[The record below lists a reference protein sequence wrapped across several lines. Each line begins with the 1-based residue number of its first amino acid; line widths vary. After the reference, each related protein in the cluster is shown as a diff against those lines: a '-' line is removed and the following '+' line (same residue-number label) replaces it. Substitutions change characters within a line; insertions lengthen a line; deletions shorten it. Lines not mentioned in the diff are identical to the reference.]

1 MDKDKSLRKLSD
13 RRNWL
18 RGNLG
23 LALVGG
29 AMLSKSLIQLSVDG
43 WGCVP
48 SQLFGLKPNYGRVNG
63 GNGNLLQKDLCQT
76 TEFSVPDSMAGHC
89 QLTPLLVPPGHTQ
102 TLVQSLVRSLLLSP
116 WSWRA
121 QGFVRAVQEYV
132 SLVLWKFCN
141 QIPLASK
148 VKFPGGSQ
156 SLSRSPDVGKPV
168 VGPRTF
174 TTV

>member
-89 QLTPLLVPPGHTQ
+89 QLTPLLEAPRHSQPS
-102 TLVQSLVRSLLLSP
+102 LSQSLVGTKLLSP
-116 WSWRA
+116 GSWCT
-121 QGFVRAVQEYV
+121 QGLFVPSK
-132 SLVLWKFCN
+132 SLFPHSCGSSVIKSHWPPKSNSLGVLSPF
-141 QIPLASK
+141 A
-148 VKFPGGSQ
+148 GSQ
-156 SLSRSPDVGKPV
+156 IGS
-168 VGPRTF
+168 
-174 TTV
+174 

>member
-76 TEFSVPDSMAGHC
+76 TEFS
-89 QLTPLLVPPGHTQ
+89 
-102 TLVQSLVRSLLLSP
+102 LLS
-116 WSWRA
+116 
-121 QGFVRAVQEYV
+121 
-132 SLVLWKFCN
+132 
-141 QIPLASK
+141 K
-148 VKFPGGSQ
+148 VISGGQ
-156 SLSRSPDVGKPV
+156 WTPSLSPP
-168 VGPRTF
+168 
-174 TTV
+174 